1 MLFLIPGL
9 FPAAHAHGLIPQQVA
24 PDVYA
29 FIGKQ
34 QALAQSNRGDI
45 SNSGFIV
52 GTTGVIVIDPGPNYA
67 HAELML
73 SAIRKV
79 TSKPVMLVI
88 DTHPHPENVLG
99 NNAFARRGVTILAHS
114 QTLQAMRMHCEKCYE
129 NMLKVLGEKNMA
141 GTEIALPNMT
151 VDESSDMTVAGRELS
166 LLYYG
171 WGHTE
176 GDLAVLDRKSGVLF
190 SGGLISLDNMPVL
203 QQAKIKNWINALK
216 QLQQQPIKKL
226 VPGNGPVSKPE
237 RLQQTLDYLQS
248 LLDLVERQYN
258 AGMSVL
264 DLLKRA
270 ELPAYKK
277 WALYSEQHPLN
288 VQHVYSELET
298 EDLEK

>member
-9 FPAAHAHGLIPQQVA
+9 FPVALAHGPIPQQVA

-34 QALAQSNRGDI
+34 QVLAQANRGDI

-73 SAIRKV
+73 SAIRQV

-88 DTHPHPENVLG
+88 NTHPHPENVLG

-114 QTLQAMRMHCEKCYE
+114 ETLQAMRMDCEKCYE

-151 VDESSDMTVAGRELS
+151 VDETSDLTVAGRELS

-190 SGGLISLDNMPVL
+190 SGGLVSLDNMPVL
-203 QQAKIKNWINALK
+203 QQAKIKSWINALK

-248 LLDLVERQYN
+248 LLDLVERHYN

-264 DLLKRA
+264 DLLKQA

-288 VQHVYSELET
+288 VQHVYSELER